1 MGTARKRQGGAA
13 SGRDQSR
20 PEAPARLRFRLEDL
34 ETFLAVAETGSFS
47 RAAEHLGLSQPSITS
62 RVQRLEDSVGIAL
75 LQRTTR
81 RVAITEHG
89 VKFKSAANAA
99 LRDLRDLLREFR
111 GEAEA
116 KRKRMTLAATPLVA
130 AVALLPII
138 RRYIESNP
146 GIEIRLHDIRMPQA
160 LNELAAGIADMAI
173 LVLDDNHPDFH
184 FEPLT
189 VEECVVVTPPN
200 HPLLAKPE
208 ATVDAVAKFRV
219 LLPDTYR
226 SVRDV
231 LEQEY
236 EERGLA
242 FEPVVLINEVSNIST
257 VIGMVA
263 AGMGITF
270 VPRTLISGEQRG
282 SVGMVRSKGFRVERR
297 YGIVTARDKPM
308 SPIARSFARFV
319 RSSIPPGGTG
329 WSD

>member
-1 MGTARKRQGGAA
+1 MGTAKRRRGGRESERNQG
-13 SGRDQSR
+13 R
-20 PEAPARLRFRLEDL
+20 PKTHPRLRFRLEDL

-47 RAAEHLGLSQPSITS
+47 RAAEHLGLSQPSVTS
-62 RVQRLEDSVGIAL
+62 RVQRLENSVGIPL

-81 RVAITEHG
+81 RVEITG
-89 VKFKSAANAA
+89 NGARFKATADAA

-116 KRKRMTLAATPLVA
+116 RKKRMTLAATPLVA
-130 AVALLPII
+130 AVALMPII
-138 RRYIESNP
+138 RRYNESEP
-146 GIEIRLHDIRMPQA
+146 GIEIRLHDVRMPQA

-173 LVLDDNHPDFH
+173 LVFDDNHPDFR

-208 ATVDAVAKFRV
+208 ATVRAIAKFRV
-219 LLPDTYR
+219 LLPDSYR

-231 LEQEY
+231 LELEY
-236 EERGLA
+236 EKRRLA
-242 FEPVVLINEVSNIST
+242 FEPIVLINEVSNIST

-308 SPIARSFARFV
+308 APIARSFARFV